1 MPAHTPEDVHPTF
14 AKLFSAGD
22 LEGVMALYEPG
33 ARLIPQPGA
42 SPVSGP
48 AIRQVL
54 QGFLALQ
61 PSISIQTTGVVK
73 TQDVAL
79 LQSQWTLSGKGADG
93 QPVEMSHRS
102 VEVVRRQPDGTW
114 RFLIDDPFGGE

>member
-1 MPAHTPEDVHPTF
+1 MPAQSPEDVHPIF
-14 AKLFSAGD
+14 ANLFSAGD

-48 AIRQVL
+48 AIRQTL
-54 QGFLALQ
+54 QGFLALR
-61 PSISIQTTGVVK
+61 PSISIRTTGVVT

-79 LQSQWTLSGKGADG
+79 LRSQWTLSGKGADG
-93 QPVEMSHRS
+93 RLVEMSHRAI
-102 VEVVRRQPDGTW
+102 EVVRRQPDGTW

>member
-1 MPAHTPEDVHPTF
+1 MPAYTPEDVHPTF
-14 AKLFSAGD
+14 AKMFSAGD
-22 LEGVMALYEPG
+22 LEGVMALFEPG
-33 ARLIPQPGA
+33 AQLIPQPGA
-42 SPVSGP
+42 LPVSGA
-48 AIRQVL
+48 AIRQTL

-79 LQSQWTLSGKGADG
+79 LRSKWTLSGQGADG
-93 QPVEMSHRS
+93 RPVKMSHRS
-102 VEVVRRQPDGTW
+102 VEVVRRQADDTW